1 MIKFRSVRKLC
12 SYLVKAILYPSNRV
26 AGSYKCNGKRC
37 IARMNV
43 NETSNMA
50 RPVDHE
56 TCIINHYFKCSDKC
70 LIYLITYKLCLKQ
83 LF

>member
-12 SYLVKAILYPSNRV
+12 SYLVKAILYPSNSV
-26 AGSYKCNGKRC
+26 AGSYKCNGKRY

-56 TCIINHYFKCSDKC
+56 TCIINHYFNCSDKC